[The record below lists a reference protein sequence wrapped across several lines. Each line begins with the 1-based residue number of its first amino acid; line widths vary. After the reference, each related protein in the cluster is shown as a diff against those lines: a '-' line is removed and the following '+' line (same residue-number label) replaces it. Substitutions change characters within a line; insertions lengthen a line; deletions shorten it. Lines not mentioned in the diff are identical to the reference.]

1 MNVAVPVLMHHHVS
15 PAPGLVTVSPDRFR
29 AQIAWLARAG
39 YRSLG
44 TEDYARYLAGRPVP
58 EKSVL
63 ITFDDGWLDNWLHAH
78 PVLAEFG
85 FRAVLF
91 LVTGLVGTGQPRRTA
106 PCLDHRSGKAAI
118 ASGRTDDA
126 MLRWSEVEAMAR
138 AGTFEFHS
146 HTHRHVRWDKMAL
159 AAEARDAELANDL
172 DQSRRCLVEKLGSAS
187 GHLCWPQGYFDPGY
201 VRVAENA
208 GFTHL
213 YTVEER
219 LTQPG
224 DDTRRIG
231 RQVVKDRG
239 AFWLALRM
247 GIWRRPRLARFYA
260 GLRGKS

>member
-1 MNVAVPVLMHHHVS
+1 MAVPVLMHHHVS
-15 PAPGLVTVSPDRFR
+15 PAPGLVTVSPEHFR
-29 AQIAWLARAG
+29 AQVAWLAQAG

-44 TEDYARYLAGRPVP
+44 TAEYAQYLAGLPVP

-91 LVTGLVGTGQPRRTA
+91 LVTGLIGNGHPRRDAT
-106 PCLDHRSGKAAI
+106 CLDHRSSKAAV
-118 ASGRTDDA
+118 ADGRADDA
-126 MLRWSEVEAMAR
+126 VLRWSEVEAMAR
-138 AGTFEFHS
+138 AGSFEFHS
-146 HTHRHVRWDKMAL
+146 HTHRHVRWDKLAL
-159 AAEARDAELANDL
+159 APEARDAELANDL
-172 DQSRRCLVEKLGSAS
+172 EQSRRCLVEKLGSAS
-187 GHLCWPQGYFDPGY
+187 GHLCWPQGYYDQGY
-201 VRVAENA
+201 VRVAEKA

-219 LTQPG
+219 LTLPG

-231 RQVVKDRG
+231 RHVVKDR
-239 AFWLALRM
+239 AAPWLALRM
-247 GIWRRPRLARFYA
+247 GIWRRPRLAQFYA